1 MRPIYLIL
9 IISSVFCY
17 ACGPLTAHSDIAQA
31 QIAVE
36 AARGAEASRYAI
48 YEYRSAQNYLRKAK
62 EEEGFSSFQSAINLA
77 KKAIKYADEA
87 RVRSFN
93 AKRLKM
99 TRTLKQKRQT
109 TPSPASSSS
118 QRK

>member
-9 IISSVFCY
+9 IISSIFCY

-36 AARGAEASRYAI
+36 AARGAEAPRYAI
-48 YEYRSAQNYLRKAK
+48 YEYRSAKNYLRKAK

-87 RVRSFN
+87 RVRAFN
-93 AKRLKM
+93 AKRKK
-99 TRTLKQKRQT
+99 TRRTIQQKRPNSQ
-109 TPSPASSSS
+109 SPASSSS